1 MTIIERLVAGQP
13 PCVVIAEAG
22 VNHNGD
28 LRLAHAL
35 VDAAK
40 RAGADVVKFQTFD
53 PEALAG
59 PATPKAAYQ
68 RETTGAGEGQLEML
82 RRLVL
87 PADAHRELKQHAED
101 AGLEFLSSPFDESSA
116 DFLDALGVKAFKV
129 ASGEVTNHP
138 FLAHLARKGRP
149 LLLSTGMS
157 DLHEVEEAV
166 AAIRAV
172 ASSPLVLLH
181 CVSSYP
187 APAASANL
195 RAMHTL
201 RERFRVPVGYSDH
214 TLGAGVPV
222 ASVALGA
229 SVLEKHLTLDR
240 TLPGPDHAASL
251 EPDAF
256 AAMVDD
262 LRTVESALGDGVKV
276 VQPCEHDVRLVAR
289 KSLHLARRVPAG
301 KTLEGADLHT
311 RRPANGLPPSA
322 FARVIGR
329 RARHD
334 MDADRPLQ
342 ESDLE

>member
-1 MTIIERLVAGQP
+1 MTTIERLVAGRP

-28 LRLAHAL
+28 RDMAHAL

-53 PEALAG
+53 PDALASAG
-59 PATPKAAYQ
+59 APKAEYQ
-68 RETTGAGEGQLEML
+68 RKTAGVGEGQLEML

-87 PADAHRELKQHAED
+87 PPEAHRELKQHAEET
-101 AGLEFLSSPFDESSA
+101 GLEFLSSPFDEHSA
-116 DFLDALGVKAFKV
+116 DLLDALGVKAFKIP
-129 ASGEVTNHP
+129 SGEVTNHP
-138 FLAHLARKGRP
+138 FLVHLARKGRP

-157 DLHEVEEAV
+157 DLNEVDHAV
-166 AAIRAV
+166 TAIRRTS
-172 ASSPLVLLH
+172 SSPLVLLH

-187 APAASANL
+187 APVGSANL

-201 RERFRVPVGYSDH
+201 RERFNVPVGYSDH
-214 TLGAGVPV
+214 TLGPHV
-222 ASVALGA
+222 AIAAVALGA

-251 EPDAF
+251 ETEAF
-256 AAMVDD
+256 AAMVEG
-262 LRTVESALGDGVKV
+262 LRAVESALGDGVKV
-276 VQPCEHDVRLVAR
+276 AQPCEHDVRLVAR
-289 KSLHLARRVPAG
+289 KSLHLARVVLAG
-301 KTLEGADLHT
+301 KILEVADLRA
-311 RRPANGLPPSA
+311 RRPGTGLPPSA
-322 FARVIGR
+322 FTRVVGR

-334 MDADRPLQ
+334 IEADRPLL